1 MYYNEKGKVEFF
13 LSFLSET
20 ERTVLRTAGIIIYQ
34 DQDQDQIATMV
45 AVSKALDSMAKLVRA
60 AKCYS
65 CIHRFEPKPKKTFAR
80 GGIFAN
86 QYPGETVLPNINRSE
101 RNNE

>member
-20 ERTVLRTAGIIIYQ
+20 EKAVLRTAGIIIPYQ
-34 DQDQDQIATMV
+34 YQPSFSEAMDA
-45 AVSKALDSMAKLVRA
+45 MAELVRA
-60 AKCYS
+60 AKCS
-65 CIHRFEPKPKKTFAR
+65 NCIHRFEPKPKKTFAR

-86 QYPGETVLPNINRSE
+86 QYPGETVLPNINRRSE

>member
-45 AVSKALDSMAKLVRA
+45 AVSKALDSMAKLVRN
-60 AKCYS
+60 AKCS
-65 CIHRFEPKPKKTFAR
+65 NCIHRFEPKPKKTFAR
-80 GGIFAN
+80 GGIAN